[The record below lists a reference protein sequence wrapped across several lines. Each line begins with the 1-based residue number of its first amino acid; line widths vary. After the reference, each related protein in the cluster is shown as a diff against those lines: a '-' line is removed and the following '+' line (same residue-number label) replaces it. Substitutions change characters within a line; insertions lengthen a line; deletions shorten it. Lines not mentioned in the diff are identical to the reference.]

1 MSESISNQYPM
12 NIIDRKYF
20 LVRKALDFMGT
31 VLLLKDKKIL
41 PQKKISSKFWNYQIP
56 QLISNCFDKSFFFY
70 LNTFLRLEKCFHPG
84 NTFKIWKSFSLLR
97 IKCEL
102 LGEKTLVS
110 KQIFMREVIVW
121 DKGRKFFRKLFQLI
135 KHESCLHIKNS
146 QWICSANQLAS
157 FFMMATLVFNEPIQV
172 LGKTGGL
179 AVNCCCKTH
188 CIVFFHGCC
197 RWTILNWI
205 TCKITSM
212 YDNQT

>member
-1 MSESISNQYPM
+1 MSESRSNQYPI

-20 LVRKALDFMGT
+20 LVRKALDFMGI
-31 VLLLKDKKIL
+31 VLNLKDKKIL
-41 PQKKISSKFWNYQIP
+41 PQKEISSKFWNYQIS
-56 QLISNCFDKSFFFY
+56 QLISNCFDKSFFY
-70 LNTFLRLEKCFHPG
+70 LNTFFRLEKCFHPR
-84 NTFKIWKSFSLLR
+84 NTFKIRKYFSLLR

-110 KQIFMREVIVW
+110 KQIFMKEVIVW
-121 DKGRKFFRKLFQLI
+121 DKSRKFFRKLFQLI
-135 KHESCLHIKNS
+135 KSESCLHIKNS

-157 FFMMATLVFNEPIQV
+157 FYMIATLVFNESIQV

-179 AVNCCCKTH
+179 AVSCCCKTH
-188 CIVFFHGCC
+188 CIGFFHGCC
-197 RWTILNWI
+197 RWNILNWI

>member
-31 VLLLKDKKIL
+31 VLNLKDKKIL
-41 PQKKISSKFWNYQIP
+41 PQKEISSKFWNYQIP

>member
-20 LVRKALDFMGT
+20 LVRKPLDFMGT

-70 LNTFLRLEKCFHPG
+70 LNTFFRLEKCFHPG

-121 DKGRKFFRKLFQLI
+121 DKGRKFFRKLFQLM
-135 KHESCLHIKNS
+135 KRESCLHIKNS

>member
-20 LVRKALDFMGT
+20 LVRKALDFLGT